1 MKIATIILLG
11 SILCLVGCDS
21 RTCPDGNASTP
32 PARPGY
38 FVSTNI
44 VDIKENIR
52 LMCDSLEKKGATAE
66 FYSLASN
73 LYNSLTSIT
82 NATIAVMLCDAR
94 LDALFNVDFSHF
106 PYKEQAV
113 IDELMGRS
121 FDGALGYLKGVN
133 LTRAQRCELE
143 FEKDIEYRIKYLKWM
158 RRRIKCL
165 RPKNRL
171 SKELSPAEVGEK
183 AYDEWLKWR
192 RLYYGGMEQYEFWL
206 RNLEQMLPHWSRGV
220 PSNTVARVT
229 AMVEEHIGRP
239 IRTEAQC
246 REDFKLK
253 RHVEYFEKKDPHAA
267 P

>member
-1 MKIATIILLG
+1 MKTATIILVG
-11 SILCLVGCDS
+11 SISCLLGCDS
-21 RTCPDGNASTP
+21 RTCPDENVSTP
-32 PARPGY
+32 TARPGY

-52 LMCDSLEKKGATAE
+52 LMCESLEKKGATAE

-82 NATIAVMLCDAR
+82 DATIAVMLCDAH
-94 LDALFNVDFSHF
+94 LDALSNVDFSHF
-106 PYKEQAV
+106 SYKEQAV
-113 IDELMGRS
+113 IDELIGRN
-121 FDGALGYLKGVN
+121 FDGALEYLKGVN

-143 FEKDIEYRIKYLKWM
+143 YEKDIEYRIKYLKWM

-165 RPKNRL
+165 QPKHRL
-171 SKELSPAEVGEK
+171 AKELSPAEVGEK
-183 AYDEWLKWR
+183 AYDEWLTWR
-192 RLYYGGMEQYEFWL
+192 HLYYDGMDQYEFWL

-220 PSNTVARVT
+220 PSNTVVRVT

-246 REDFKLK
+246 REDFRLK
-253 RHVEYFEKKDPHAA
+253 RHVEYFETKDLRAA

>member
-11 SILCLVGCDS
+11 SISCLAGCDS
-21 RTCPDGNASTP
+21 KICPDGNVSNP

-52 LMCDSLEKKGATAE
+52 LMCDSLDKKGPTAE
-66 FYSLASN
+66 FYALSMN
-73 LYNSLTSIT
+73 LYKSVTNITDATS
-82 NATIAVMLCDAR
+82 AVMACDAW
-94 LDALFNVDFSHF
+94 LDALFQADLSHLS
-106 PYKEQAV
+106 YKKQAE
-113 IDELMGRS
+113 IDEVIGRIVKN
-121 FDGALGYLKGVN
+121 ALGYMKGVN

-143 FEKDIEYRIKYLKWM
+143 YEKDIEYRIKYLKWM

-183 AYDEWLKWR
+183 AYDEWLTWR
-192 RLYYGGMEQYEFWL
+192 HLYYDGMDQYEFWL
-206 RNLEQMLPHWSRGV
+206 RDLEQMLPHWSRGV

-246 REDFKLK
+246 REDFRLK
-253 RHVEYFEKKDPHAA
+253 RHVEYFETKDPHAA